1 MSKVEIMRV
10 KDKILVLSL
19 CILFPMFIGCASNTP
34 SGENKIRSQESV
46 AQQAHQEMQES
57 FDSDEESD
65 QLDMDYEN
73 TTSRSFEQREKGLPS
88 WVTSPPSSSQYVYGV
103 GSAKIRAD
111 PADAMS
117 RAKDQARTEILKRM
131 EVTVVGRTRARV
143 SRQVKDGKSQVTR
156 SIMDRVQ
163 TRVSETRLRRVR
175 PVDTYVDQKED
186 TAYALLRLDRDA
198 AEADLVGQLEEIEG
212 RLREIASRETEGA
225 RLKQLNLVMP
235 ALPLLEKRHQIVK
248 KLHMVNGK
256 DADFHLP
263 ADLRRLQERIATLL
277 DSLVVV
283 LRPRNQE
290 SEKLA
295 AGLRKALNNQGLRV
309 RQKGRAD
316 VLLRYDLDLRRI
328 ERDGVQFVFAQGAI
342 TVLNGKGDV
351 LNEFQEKAKAASQDS
366 WLARERALTGLARVL
381 GQKLAES
388 LFKSFELNPVGTF

>member
-1 MSKVEIMRV
+1 MRV
-10 KDKILVLSL
+10 KDRILVLSL

-34 SGENKIRSQESV
+34 SGENKIRSQESA

-73 TTSRSFEQREKGLPS
+73 NTSRSFEQREKGLPS

-163 TRVSETRLRRVR
+163 TRVSETRLRHVR

-198 AEADLVGQLEEIEG
+198 AKADLVGQLEEIEG
-212 RLREIASRETEGA
+212 RLREIASRETGGA

-309 RQKGRAD
+309 RQNGRAD

-366 WLARERALTGLARVL
+366 WLARERALTRLARVL